1 MRNKKQDRERKE
13 KAIRY
18 IDSQIAQLNDGYLIE
33 YLIKT
38 KKEIQKD
45 LDKTPQKRYRESLA
59 VNVSRNPKT
68 IQGTSKSLNTQERN
82 SSKSEKLEIKNKPKK
97 SLKRTAFYGI
107 IAGVIVGVPAGNIM
121 YNYAKNLPSSH
132 NYITVEEA
140 RKGITDRKDHDS
152 SKYKKYLME
161 KFDLT
166 EKEAEERI
174 QREEEE
180 GKWER

>member
-1 MRNKKQDRERKE
+1 MMKKKQDKERKE

-33 YLIKT
+33 YLIKA
-38 KKEIQKD
+38 KKEILKD
-45 LDKTPQKRYRESLA
+45 LNKTPQKKYRESLS
-59 VNVSRNPKT
+59 VNMSESHINGQKNLR
-68 IQGTSKSLNTQERN
+68 SLNIQKKLSQE
-82 SSKSEKLEIKNKPKK
+82 NKPKVK
-97 SLKRTAFYGI
+97 SKPKKTLKRTAFYGI
-107 IAGVIVGVPAGNIM
+107 IAGVVLGIPAGNVA
-121 YNYAKNLPSSH
+121 YNYVKNLPSSH

-166 EKEAEERI
+166 EEQAEERI
-174 QREEEE
+174 RREEEE
-180 GKWER
+180 GRWGR